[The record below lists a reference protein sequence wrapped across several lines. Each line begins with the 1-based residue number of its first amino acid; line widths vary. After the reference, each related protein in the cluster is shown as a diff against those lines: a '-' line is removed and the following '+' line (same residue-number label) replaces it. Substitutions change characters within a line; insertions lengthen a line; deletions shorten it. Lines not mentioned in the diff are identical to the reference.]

1 LLRCVSDAPEKG
13 RHCEKRGDKSIP
25 AKSPLSGGNAVK
37 TKRTEVEVG
46 SAALPAQQMLWLELM
61 QFYISEAWLLDER
74 KFKDWLDLFTDDVLY
89 FMPRRKNVPRR
100 ESHRELTALGDLAI
114 LEEDKRYLE
123 MRVAR
128 LDTGM
133 AWAEDPPS
141 RTRHLIGNL
150 VAAPLENGTVEART
164 AFLVYRSHLETDRQ
178 LLSGCREDLLRK
190 VEGAWKIARRT
201 IVLDA
206 NVLLDKNLSIFL

>member
-1 LLRCVSDAPEKG
+1 MRKRARRAARPAP
-13 RHCEKRGDKSIP
+13 RS
-25 AKSPLSGGNAVK
+25 
-37 TKRTEVEVG
+37 RT
-46 SAALPAQQMLWLELM
+46 LTAQQALWLELM
-61 QFYISEAWLLDER
+61 PFYIREAWLLDER
-74 KFKDWLDLFTDDVLY
+74 RLTEWLALFTDDVLY

-100 ESHRELTALGDLAI
+100 ESHRELTPLGDLAI

-141 RTRHLIGNL
+141 RTRHLVGNL
-150 VAAPLENGTVEART
+150 EVAPLAKGEVQAKT
-164 AFLVYRSHLETDRQ
+164 AFLVYRSHLETDHQ
-178 LLSGCREDLLRK
+178 LLSGCREDVLRRVK
-190 VEGAWKIARRT
+190 GGWRIARRT

-206 NVLLDKNLSIFL
+206 NVLLDKNLSVFL